1 MTPKELLRMSKC
13 HRKAAELH
21 KGVVYGAGANMFDQ
35 VTRTAALLHTT
46 SSLAG
51 RERTDAICAALLHKC
66 FEKNR
71 IAEGQKPLTQQEI
84 IDLAGEKVAAVID
97 ELRSEPPEKK
107 NQTKT
112 EQWQEKAAW
121 AKTLSPAAREI
132 LLAEKIV
139 NFETSRDDPNKQKA
153 LSWHIEYFKTRM
165 LMVEAIKD
173 TNPAL
178 YKEAVAVK
186 DAGLKK
192 LKAPVRK
199 LGAELKL
206 IAKIKNINVHGE

>member
-1 MTPKELLRMSKC
+1 MTELENKC
-13 HRKAAELH
+13 LFYATRLH
-21 KGVVYGAGANMFDQ
+21 EGVVYGGGLNMLAQ
-35 VTRTAALLHTT
+35 VEGTT
-46 SSLAG
+46 QLIRDHSNLTG
-51 RERTDAICAALLHKC
+51 EEKEVAICAALLHKC
-66 FEKNR
+66 FEPKR

-97 ELRSEPPEKK
+97 ELRSEPEDENKS
-107 NQTKT
+107 KT

-132 LLAEKIV
+132 LLAEKIM
-139 NFETSRDDPNKQKA
+139 NFRTSRDNPNMKKA

-173 TNPAL
+173 TNPTL